1 MSRKLK
7 ENQLLAARLLSYGL
21 TAKSVAKSIN
31 VREETISRWK
41 SEKYFQ
47 NIIEKN
53 QYDFLD
59 YIEEKHFQIFIQCLS
74 TIQHALESN
83 NLSIKEKSIIC
94 IKYLSSFSNPIIH
107 NYNRK
112 KLSDKE
118 TKKFNKIFS

>member
-94 IKYLSSFSNPIIH
+94 IKYLSLFSNPIIH

-112 KLSDKE
+112 KLSEKE
-118 TKKFNKIFS
+118 TKNFNKIFS

>member
-41 SEKYFQ
+41 SEKYFR

>member
-41 SEKYFQ
+41 SEKYFR

-94 IKYLSSFSNPIIH
+94 IKYLSLFSNPIIH

-112 KLSDKE
+112 KLSEKE
-118 TKKFNKIFS
+118 TKNFNKIFS

>member
-41 SEKYFQ
+41 SEKYFR

-59 YIEEKHFQIFIQCLS
+59 YIEEKHFQVFIQCLS
-74 TIQHALESN
+74 TIQQALESN

-94 IKYLSSFSNPIIH
+94 IKYLSLFSNPIIH